1 MFALT
6 HADSVSSTSTQLA
19 GKAELELCK
28 SIELV
33 RGSASIQGCDAAT
46 KIELASR
53 ARAQLGLP
61 VVKMV
66 MDNVDSGADL
76 MLTVGPSHVVRG
88 REAPIVTE
96 RGIPSL
102 RIAHIRIA
110 GNRKVRKTAAAQI
123 RAVIGAGNP

>member
-1 MFALT
+1 PRHERIVFIAQTERGRELVGYAIAIANKQAVLPFPGRCLDELFALT

-76 MLTVGPSHVVRG
+76 MRSEEHTSELQSR
-88 REAPIVTE
+88 
-96 RGIPSL
+96 
-102 RIAHIRIA
+102 
-110 GNRKVRKTAAAQI
+110 
-123 RAVIGAGNP
+123 